1 MGQNRTPFIFGFYG
15 ESNSGKT
22 TLLEKLISQ
31 LTREGYRVAAI
42 KQTDKRISMDTP
54 SKNTD
59 RYAQAG
65 ASLVAFSSK
74 IETVYLAKQKIN
86 IFEIITRI
94 QEMGKFDYIFIE
106 GADEESIP
114 KIRLGSIRERA
125 NTLLTYDGDYANL
138 YKKIKRQNIK

>member
-1 MGQNRTPFIFGFYG
+1 MGQNQTPFILGFYG

-22 TLLEKLISQ
+22 SLLEKLISQ
-31 LTREGYRVAAI
+31 FAREGYRVAAI

-54 SKNTD
+54 GKNTD
-59 RYAQAG
+59 RYVQSG
-65 ASLVAFSSK
+65 AALVVFSSK
-74 IETVYLAKQKIN
+74 IETIYLAKQKVN

-106 GADEESIP
+106 GADEETLP
-114 KIRLGSIRERA
+114 KIRLGSICERA
-125 NTLLTYDGDYANL
+125 NTLLTYDGDYDNL

>member
-1 MGQNRTPFIFGFYG
+1 MGQNQTPFILGFYG

-22 TLLEKLISQ
+22 SLLEKLISQ
-31 LTREGYRVAAI
+31 FAREGYRVAAI

-54 SKNTD
+54 GKNTD

-65 ASLVAFSSK
+65 AELVAFSSK
-74 IETVYLAKQKIN
+74 IETIYLAKQKTN

-106 GADEESIP
+106 GADEDTIP
-114 KIRLGSIRERA
+114 KIRLGSICKRA
-125 NTLLTYDGDYANL
+125 NTLLTYDGDYDSL
-138 YKKIKRQNIK
+138 YEKIKLQNIK